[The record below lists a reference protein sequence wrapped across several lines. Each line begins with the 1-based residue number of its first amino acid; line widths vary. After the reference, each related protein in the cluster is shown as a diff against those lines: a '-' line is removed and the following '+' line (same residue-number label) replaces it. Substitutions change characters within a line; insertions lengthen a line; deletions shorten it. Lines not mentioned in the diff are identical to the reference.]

1 LGGGNIALKV
11 EIKMCGLKGGKSKG
25 WKVGL
30 KRRSQGVRDL
40 SSSYKF
46 NNVVCNI
53 ILSFIKVIIIE
64 LFWFYFHKALEGN
77 E

>member
-1 LGGGNIALKV
+1 VGIEGGSKLTSWEVGTLLSRWI
-11 EIKMCGLKGGKSKG
+11 CGLKGGKSKG

-30 KRRSQGVRDL
+30 KRRSQGVKDL

-53 ILSFIKVIIIE
+53 ILSFIKVIIME
-64 LFWFYFHKALEGN
+64 
-77 E
+77 

>member
-1 LGGGNIALKV
+1 
-11 EIKMCGLKGGKSKG
+11 MCGLKGGKSKG

-30 KRRSQGVRDL
+30 KRRSQGVKDL

-53 ILSFIKVIIIE
+53 ILSFIKVIIVE
-64 LFWFYFHKALEGN
+64 
-77 E
+77 